1 MLDMYQQ
8 EHRKLKELQ
17 FLQATNFLLVSKL
30 VSNIKQDKNFIFK
43 LPMLKDQNKD
53 YYEVNFKLNKMSD
66 YTSNL
71 EILLQSPLDK
81 KTLKLNLRIY
91 HEAKL
96 VEVTRFQ
103 NFHVSLLEI
112 FQTNLKFGFLKD
124 ERLQWNSFTKE
135 FLNLCVEEGQS
146 IETFI
151 PTWL

>member
-71 EILLQSPLDK
+71 EISLQSPLDK

>member
-1 MLDMYQQ
+1 
-8 EHRKLKELQ
+8 
-17 FLQATNFLLVSKL
+17 
-30 VSNIKQDKNFIFK
+30 
-43 LPMLKDQNKD
+43 
-53 YYEVNFKLNKMSD
+53 MSD

-71 EILLQSPLDK
+71 EVLMKSPINEK
-81 KTLKLNLRIY
+81 PLKLNLRIY

-112 FQTNLKFGFLKD
+112 FQTSFKFGFLKD
-124 ERLQWNSFTKE
+124 ERLQWNTFTKD

-151 PTWL
+151 PSWL

>member
-1 MLDMYQQ
+1 MLKMYRQ
-8 EHRKLKELQ
+8 EHKKLKELQ

-30 VSNIKQDKNFIFK
+30 ISNIKEDKNFIFK
-43 LPMLKDQNKD
+43 LPTLDKQNKD
-53 YYEVNFKLNKMSD
+53 DYEVNFKLKKMSD

-71 EILLQSPLDK
+71 EVLMKSPIDK

-112 FQTNLKFGFLKD
+112 FQTSLKFGFLKD

-146 IETFI
+146 IETFV

>member
-146 IETFI
+146 IET
-151 PTWL
+151 

>member
-53 YYEVNFKLNKMSD
+53 YYEVNFKLNIMSD

-151 PTWL
+151 PSWL